1 MRKLLL
7 IVAAILLTAG
17 RVEAGPLDLLK
28 HPIRTMQRHPV
39 ATAFAFAGVAATVD
53 FFGLRHCREGS
64 VENCRSQYGSAYG
77 SFGAATGANFAVIA
91 ATSGCW
97 RDQNKAFCSIFSYG
111 GSAVQ
116 LGFGINQFRKKGG
129 EREKADFLLPHSR

>member
-1 MRKLLL
+1 MKKLLL
-7 IVAAILLTAG
+7 LFLLFALP
-17 RVEAGPLDLLK
+17 VEAGPLELLK
-28 HPIRTMQRHPV
+28 HPIRTMQRHPI

-53 FFGLRHCREGS
+53 LFGLRHCREGS
-64 VENCRSQYGSAYG
+64 VENCRAKYGAAYG
-77 SFGAATGANFAVIA
+77 SFGAATGMNFAVIA

-97 RDQNKAFCSIFSYG
+97 KDQNKAFCSIFSYG

-129 EREKADFLLPHSR
+129 EREKENLRFLVAR

>member
-1 MRKLLL
+1 MKRLF
-7 IVAAILLTAG
+7 ILAVIFLMAS
-17 RVEAGPLDLLK
+17 RAEAGPLDFFK

-39 ATAFAFAGVAATVD
+39 LTAFAFAGVAATVD
-53 FFGLRHCREGS
+53 GFGLRHCREGD
-64 VENCRSQYGSAYG
+64 VENCRAKYGAAYG

-97 RDQNKAFCSIFSYG
+97 KDQNKAFCSIFSYG

-129 EREKADFLLPHSR
+129 EREKTDFLLPVHH